1 MKSVNKN
8 VSTVTEHN
16 GKYPCPINDI
26 NISET
31 HLEVTSKLAPTVHR
45 LHVALKPLDSPVWV
59 THANGTLI
67 GIC

>member
-1 MKSVNKN
+1 MKLVNKY

-31 HLEVTSKLAPTVHR
+31 HLEVTSKLPLAVHR
-45 LHVALKPLDSPVWV
+45 LHVTLKPVDSPALV
-59 THANGTLI
+59 TRANVTLI
-67 GIC
+67 GMC